1 MKPVLFSTVF
11 LCLMFSPSLKAQM
24 VSTKTDTQE
33 VNAFR
38 YLIYYISHADG
49 NHASYTN
56 SSDNPEPIEMTGREW
71 NAYYPNLYNIKKT
84 VGSPYLVSSF
94 VPGVVIDPLDSAT
107 ERSGYLYNYNK
118 ASGNLLLKKNN
129 EDPIAVYKDQVKMF
143 CLKLEKGGYI
153 FMTVPLINSNEFY
166 QVIAKG
172 PKYSCYKL
180 YKNVFVP
187 YDQKVTNGYF
197 PEGKDYDEYKDIL
210 TYYLVDEKAAS
221 WSVFELS
228 RKSVRKALYS
238 ESAIVDPFFKKHKFE
253 EVTETM
259 LPQLLEELN
268 K

>member
-1 MKPVLFSTVF
+1 MKSIFFPAVL
-11 LCLMFSPSLKAQM
+11 LCVISISPLQAQIAD
-24 VSTKTDTQE
+24 TKTDTQE
-33 VNAFR
+33 VKAFR

-56 SSDNPEPIEMTGREW
+56 SSDDSETIEMTGRDW
-71 NAYYPNLYNIKKT
+71 NAYYPNSYSIKKT

-129 EDPIAVYKDQVKMF
+129 EKPIAVFKDQVKMF
-143 CLKLEKGGYI
+143 CLKLEMGGYI

-180 YKNVFVP
+180 YKNTFVP

-197 PEGKDYDEYKDIL
+197 TEGKDYDEYKDIL
-210 TYYLVDEKAAS
+210 TYYLVDENAES
-221 WSVFELS
+221 WSVFDLT
-228 RKSVRKALYS
+228 RKSVRKVLNS
-238 ESAIVDPFFKKHKFE
+238 ESEAVDRFFKKHKFE